1 MNRDHRNVQALGDL
15 LHPALEG
22 QQVAGAGDRSFGKYA
37 DHVPGFELPAGRL
50 NRGGQSAR
58 STEVHRDGPKGAE
71 HPVESPMVVIR
82 TPDHEA
88 HVAMPRGPSHQKT
101 VHEGDVIGYQQSAAL
116 RWHIGGA
123 QHPDAVQSRDHA
135 ADAKA
140 NQSQRY
146 HRNSVSREADRG
158 SRVVNRVY

>member
-1 MNRDHRNVQALGDL
+1 MSRPCGDL

-37 DHVPGFELPAGRL
+37 DHVPGFQLPPGCL
-50 NRGGQSAR
+50 DRGGHRAR

-71 HPVESPMVVIR
+71 HPVESPMVVIG

-88 HVAMPRGPSHQKT
+88 HVAMPRGPSDQKA

-116 RWHIGGA
+116 RGHIAGA
-123 QHPDAVQSRDHA
+123 QHSDAV
-135 ADAKA
+135 
-140 NQSQRY
+140 
-146 HRNSVSREADRG
+146 
-158 SRVVNRVY
+158 